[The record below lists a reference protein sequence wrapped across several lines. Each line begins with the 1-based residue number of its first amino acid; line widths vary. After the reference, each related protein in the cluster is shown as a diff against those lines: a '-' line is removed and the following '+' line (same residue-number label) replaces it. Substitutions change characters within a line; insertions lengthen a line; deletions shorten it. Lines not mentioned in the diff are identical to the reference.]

1 MRMPAFLLLAAGLS
15 VSTAASASALAH
27 EYVLEDLVVVHPFAT
42 PAPPGVPHAAAYVDI
57 RVEGDTPAA
66 LVGATTPASDSVEL
80 HDMQMDGG
88 VMRMRRVE
96 RIEVPAGTLQTMRPG
111 GGYHLMLM
119 DLKAPL
125 RLGERFPMTLEFAE
139 RGEVEVEVWVQ
150 GADAGSE
157 AADGHHHPD

>member
-1 MRMPAFLLLAAGLS
+1 MRMPAILLLAAGL
-15 VSTAASASALAH
+15 ALPGLAQAH
-27 EYVLEDLVVVHPFAT
+27 EYELEDLVVVHPFAT

-57 RVEGDTPAA
+57 RVAGETPAV
-66 LVGATTPASDSVEL
+66 LVGARTPASESVEL
-80 HDMQMDGG
+80 HDMQMKEGA
-88 VMRMRRVE
+88 MQMRRVE
-96 RIEVPAGTLQTMRPG
+96 RIEVPAGITQTMRPG

-150 GADAGSE
+150 SAERGSE
-157 AADGHHHPD
+157 AADGHHHDL

>member
-1 MRMPAFLLLAAGLS
+1 MRVTVFLLLAAGLS
-15 VSTAASASALAH
+15 FSVSALAH
-27 EYVLEDLVVVHPFAT
+27 EYPLEDLVVVHPFAT

-57 RVEGDTPAA
+57 RVEGDTPAV
-66 LVGATTPASDSVEL
+66 LVGASTRASASVEL
-80 HDMQMDGG
+80 HDMRMDEG
-88 VMRMRRVE
+88 VMQMRRVE

-119 DLKAPL
+119 DLTAPL

-150 GADAGSE
+150 GATAGSE
-157 AADGHHHPD
+157 AADGHHH

>member
-1 MRMPAFLLLAAGLS
+1 MRMPLILLLAAGLS
-15 VSTAASASALAH
+15 LSATALAH

-57 RVEGDTPAA
+57 RVEGDTPAV
-66 LVGATTPASDSVEL
+66 LVGASTPVSEAVEL
-80 HDMQMDGG
+80 HDMQMEEG
-88 VMRMRRVE
+88 VMEMRRVE
-96 RIEVPAGTLQTMRPG
+96 RIEVPAGITQTMRPG

-119 DLKAPL
+119 DTVAPL

-150 GADAGSE
+150 SAERGSE
-157 AADGHHHPD
+157 AADGHHHDLR